1 MRVLVIEDSERLRRS
16 LSTGLRRNG
25 FTVEVAADGLTGLRH
40 ALAAE
45 FDAIVL
51 DLRLPEIDGLEVL
64 RQLRASG
71 NQVHVLILSARDRV
85 ADRIQGLDVGAD
97 DYLVKPFSFD
107 ELAARLRSLGRR
119 RFDQKDPLLSAGLLR
134 LNTAARRA
142 WFDEQPLDLSALELR
157 LLELLLLER
166 GRPVSRSRILDRLY
180 DSSAEPNSNVV
191 EVLVYSLRRKL
202 RLAGVPDLVRT
213 RRGEGYVV
221 EADS

>member
-25 FTVEVAADGLTGLRH
+25 FTVEVAADGLAGLRH
-40 ALAAE
+40 AMAAE

-64 RQLRASG
+64 RRLRASG
-71 NQVHVLILSARDRV
+71 NKVHVLILSARDRV
-85 ADRIQGLDVGAD
+85 ADRIHGLNVGAD

-107 ELAARLRSLGRR
+107 ELAARLRSLVRR
-119 RFDQKDPLLSAGLLR
+119 KFDQKDPLLSAGLLR
-134 LNTAARRA
+134 LNTAVRRA

-180 DSSAEPNSNVV
+180 DSSAEPNSNVI

-213 RRGEGYVV
+213 RRGEGYLV